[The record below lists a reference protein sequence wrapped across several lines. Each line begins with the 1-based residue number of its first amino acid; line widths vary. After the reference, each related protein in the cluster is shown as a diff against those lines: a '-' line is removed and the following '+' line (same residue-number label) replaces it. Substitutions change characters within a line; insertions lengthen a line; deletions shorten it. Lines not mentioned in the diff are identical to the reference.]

1 MNYVKSNNPSLKYQR
16 VTPSGRRYKGIRK
29 FEFVAKTQFLYWK
42 QFKVLPGV
50 CFHIKFGPDQSVC
63 TFVGYSSDK
72 PIHVIKRQQLQNQR
86 LHNMLPCK
94 PQ

>member
-16 VTPSGRRYKGIRK
+16 VAPSGRRYKGIRK

-50 CFHIKFGPDQSVC
+50 CYHIKFGPDQSTC
-63 TFVGYSSDK
+63 WIQLGQANTCNKKTTTAK
-72 PIHVIKRQQLQNQR
+72 PTIT
-86 LHNMLPCK
+86 
-94 PQ
+94 